1 MQIVIVAPC
10 LSPSLPSLPP
20 LRAKAGICT
29 TPPQLAMHLAAST
42 PVRHRVT
49 IVDGTNHARLGATMP
64 ADLYVL
70 LWSHAFSPAMIDVA
84 LQLTACEPLICL
96 WDGPMPAPIDYL
108 LEFCDQVV
116 CTAHGAHWQQLLA
129 TVEAEQHQLA

>member
-1 MQIVIVAPC
+1 MQIVIVAP
-10 LSPSLPSLPP
+10 SLPPSLPP
-20 LRAKAGICT
+20 LYTKLGSCT

-49 IVDGTNHARLGATMP
+49 IVDGANHDCLYTTMQ

-70 LWSHAFSPAMIDVA
+70 LWSQEFSPAMIDIA
-84 LQLTACEPLICL
+84 MQLAACEPLICV
-96 WDGPMPAPIDYL
+96 WDGPMPAPVDYL

-116 CTAHGAHWQQLLA
+116 CTAQGAHWQQLLA
-129 TVEAEQHQLA
+129 TVEAEHHQLA